1 MLLDVAMHRIDREF
15 GCDLINLPFMS
26 AAGLALSSPRVANE
40 GGLNGLRV
48 AEVFVDICVGGMA
61 MEQTT
66 EMLKVA
72 TEQMKAARKELEST
86 ANQVK
91 AIRDIV
97 FPELISY
104 AREIQSMRM
113 TAVSEMTHILN
124 EMRQVHKFFID
135 ASYEREMKQLERFV
149 GLCKEIQKLKADGVF
164 DAVCDSAIR
173 LAVREVRHE
182 GQGTA
187 PST

>member
-1 MLLDVAMHRIDREF
+1 
-15 GCDLINLPFMS
+15 
-26 AAGLALSSPRVANE
+26 
-40 GGLNGLRV
+40 
-48 AEVFVDICVGGMA
+48 

-66 EMLKVA
+66 EMMKVA
-72 TEQMKAARKELEST
+72 TEEMKTARKELEAT

-91 AIRDIV
+91 AIRDVV
-97 FPELISY
+97 FPELTSY

-135 ASYEREMKQLERFV
+135 ASYEREMKELERFV
-149 GLCKEIQKLKADGVF
+149 SLCKEIKQLKADGVF

-173 LAVREVRHE
+173 LAVREAHHE
-182 GQGTA
+182 GQSAAART
-187 PST
+187 